1 MSWLI
6 ILSQSNSFV
15 FLILWSIFPILYPVF
30 YMPLQ
35 SIGEWQ
41 ILHFTLY
48 KPSKDPF
55 SFICN
60 KDENLLDAADKRHV
74 NHCIISLSMNISFL
88 SKGNCYSLHL
98 LLFGVTCFT
107 SQIDTRRNLI
117 SEILLCLQVGI
128 GYFLS
133 IDSSSCGF
141 LSNNPRRIGLISTK
155 LCLNHP

>member
-88 SKGNCYSLHL
+88 SKAIATASICFCLELPAL
-98 LLFGVTCFT
+98 LLKLTPG
-107 SQIDTRRNLI
+107 
-117 SEILLCLQVGI
+117 EILYLKYYFVFKQVQDIFFLQIPHPV
-128 GYFLS
+128 
-133 IDSSSCGF
+133 DSCPTIHDVSS
-141 LSNNPRRIGLISTK
+141 LLD
-155 LCLNHP
+155 